1 MQEIFFLCWI
11 FFIQVAVLT
20 DFGYALFWVI
30 FLAGLLRV
38 LDKVWRV
45 CNLGIMW
52 SQHGKLNVA
61 NVSIAKQARATS
73 VMSSCTILQRE
84 WCRQTKRH
92 DSQPWMAIPF
102 TTFLE
107 LPLSASTRC
116 WTRLIVLKWIPKHL
130 LRKSACLDVVLLQV
144 ILNPFFLIG
153 IMNLGL
159 LDKCKIWF
167 PTWWKNLLW
176 TQENSPIA
184 SDWLLSC
191 AQELDL
197 LGELEKFHLD
207 LRLQCLDW
215 VQWD

>member
-1 MQEIFFLCWI
+1 
-11 FFIQVAVLT
+11 
-20 DFGYALFWVI
+20 
-30 FLAGLLRV
+30 
-38 LDKVWRV
+38 
-45 CNLGIMW
+45 
-52 SQHGKLNVA
+52 
-61 NVSIAKQARATS
+61 
-73 VMSSCTILQRE
+73 
-84 WCRQTKRH
+84 
-92 DSQPWMAIPF
+92 
-102 TTFLE
+102 
-107 LPLSASTRC
+107 
-116 WTRLIVLKWIPKHL
+116 
-130 LRKSACLDVVLLQV
+130 
-144 ILNPFFLIG
+144 
-153 IMNLGL
+153 LGL